1 MKQKHIF
8 TLALVVLMLPLFAP
22 TLKAQSEF
30 GVKGG
35 TLYTGFNKTDVGSIF
50 SFEKKNGF
58 ELGVFHK
65 LNNLLGPIGLQ
76 TELLYQLKGTN
87 LNIRHFCPT
96 GSETNSSGYEYEYG
110 GGYGG
115 YGYSNGQLDPHI
127 TQTKNLHYVSLP
139 ILLTITPVK
148 FLDIFAGPQLG
159 YLVGTSGDMIK
170 TSEYEKFSAGLAGGV
185 ALNLGVNTKL
195 DFRYS
200 RDLTSTYDMG
210 QTNLKNQSFSI
221 SVQQTLFRKQ
231 K

>member
-1 MKQKHIF
+1 MTQKHIF
-8 TLALVVLMLPLFAP
+8 TLALVVLMFSLFAQ

-35 TLYTGFNKTDVGSIF
+35 TLITGFNKTDVGSMF

-58 ELGVFHK
+58 ELGVFYK
-65 LNNLLGPIGLQ
+65 LNNFLGPIGLQ
-76 TELLYQLKGTN
+76 TELLYQLKGAN

-96 GSETNSSGYEYEYG
+96 NSETGGGYEYEYG
-110 GGYGG
+110 GGYG
-115 YGYSNGQLDPHI
+115 YSNGQLSPHI

-159 YLVGTSGDMIK
+159 YLVGTSGDIIK
-170 TSEYEKFSAGLAGGV
+170 TSEYERFSAGLTGGV
-185 ALNLGVNTKL
+185 ALNLGINTKL

-200 RDLTSTYDMG
+200 RDLTTSYDMG
-210 QTNLKNQSFSI
+210 QTDLKNQSFSI